1 VKGPRPTLE
10 REIAFWRAGGGVVA
24 GVDEA
29 GRGPLAGPVVAA
41 AVVFPP
47 HCKFIRGLRD
57 SKLLAPVKR
66 SRLAMVVRARAL
78 AIGVGAASV
87 REIDRLNIRR
97 ASILAMERALARL
110 GLTPDLVLVD
120 GLPCP
125 ELGRAHEAIV
135 DGDAHC
141 HSIAAASVIAKTV
154 RDRLME
160 LLASRH
166 PTYAWASNKGYG
178 TPDHLAALAAF
189 GFTSHHRKS
198 FAPVVQL
205 ELAVEDGKGRERT
218 STALYRL
225 LPPSLVPSETPS
237 RAGYS
242 EYPQPQ
248 VPPAAP
254 GTPRTS

>member
-1 VKGPRPTLE
+1 MKGPRPSLE
-10 REIAFWRAGGGVVA
+10 REVAFWQAGGGVVA

-47 HCKFIRGLRD
+47 FCKFIRGLRD
-57 SKLLAPVKR
+57 SKLLPPAKR
-66 SRLAMVVRARAL
+66 SRLAAVVRARAI

-97 ASILAMERALARL
+97 ASILAMRRALDRL
-110 GLTPDLVLVD
+110 GVTPGLVLVD

-125 ELGRAHEAIV
+125 ELGIPHDAIV

-154 RDRLME
+154 RDRLMD
-160 LLASRH
+160 LLGGRH
-166 PTYAWASNKGYG
+166 PLYDWKSNKGYA

-189 GFTSHHRKS
+189 GFSSHHRKS

-205 ELAVEDGKGRERT
+205 ELLPGLGACTVSRP
-218 STALYRL
+218 LQ
-225 LPPSLVPSETPS
+225 PPSEF
-237 RAGYS
+237 R
-242 EYPQPQ
+242 Q
-248 VPPAAP
+248 
-254 GTPRTS
+254 RTGVQDITGF

>member
-1 VKGPRPTLE
+1 MRDPRPTLE
-10 REIAFWRAGGGVVA
+10 REIAFWQAGGGLVA

-47 HCKFIRGLRD
+47 YCKAIRGLRD
-57 SKLLAPVKR
+57 SKLLPPAKR
-66 SRLAMVVRARAL
+66 SRLALVVRARAL

-87 REIDRLNIRR
+87 HEIDRINIRR
-97 ASILAMERALARL
+97 ASILAMRRAIGRL
-110 GLTPDLVLVD
+110 SCRPDVVLVD

-125 ELGRAHEAIV
+125 ELGRPHEAII

-160 LLASRH
+160 LLSGRH
-166 PTYAWASNKGYG
+166 PRYDWASNKGYG
-178 TPDHLAALAAF
+178 TPDHLTALAAF
-189 GFTSHHRKS
+189 GFTPHHRKS

-205 ELAVEDGKGRERT
+205 ELMAVEDGRGR
-218 STALYRL
+218 
-225 LPPSLVPSETPS
+225 
-237 RAGYS
+237 
-242 EYPQPQ
+242 
-248 VPPAAP
+248 
-254 GTPRTS
+254 